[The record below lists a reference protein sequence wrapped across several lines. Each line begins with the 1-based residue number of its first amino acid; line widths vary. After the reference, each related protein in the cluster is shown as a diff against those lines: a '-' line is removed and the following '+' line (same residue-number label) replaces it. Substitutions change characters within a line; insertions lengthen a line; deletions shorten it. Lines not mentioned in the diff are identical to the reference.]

1 MWRSGLL
8 KPLKNA
14 ASCNLFFQIQ
24 RGLHS
29 RNKKAKEYIGKGW
42 SAIQEVD
49 RVIPY
54 TEPDDELLI
63 PLLKSAKQNF
73 ELALEVDNL
82 NTQARLWLARL
93 HLKYCVPGACKA
105 VGAGLLVEAAD
116 MGNADA
122 QYELFCQL
130 RTGESSITKDRQAVY
145 YLDKAINQ
153 LQPDALFVLGAM
165 HLGGDCVKKDLE
177 LAAWCFQKATQKGH
191 VGAAIAYGA
200 LIFKGSGKVTS
211 EASSK
216 IRNRLSKRTSIS
228 SIDDAINQ
236 FEVAA
241 NAGNDLAFIW
251 LNRLHEQEENEAM
264 D

>member
-1 MWRSGLL
+1 M
-8 KPLKNA
+8 
-14 ASCNLFFQIQ
+14 
-24 RGLHS
+24 
-29 RNKKAKEYIGKGW
+29 
-42 SAIQEVD
+42 V
-49 RVIPY
+49 PY

-93 HLKYCVPGACKA
+93 HLNYCVPGACKA
-105 VGAGLLVEAAD
+105 VGAALLVEAAD

-130 RTGESSITKDRQAVY
+130 RRGESNITRDKQAIF

-153 LQPDALFVLGAM
+153 LQPEALFVLGAM
-165 HLGGDCVKKDLE
+165 HLGGDSVKRDLE
-177 LAAWCFQKATQKGH
+177 LAAWCFEKATQKGH

-200 LIFKGSGKVTS
+200 LVFKGKRTPDKIGHLEGSGKVTS
-211 EASSK
+211 EASRK
-216 IRNRLSKRTSIS
+216 IRNRLSKRTSFIEN
-228 SIDDAINQ
+228 ARNQ

-241 NAGNDLAFIW
+241 NTGNDLAFIW
-251 LNRLHEQEENEAM
+251 LNRLHELEENETT

>member
-177 LAAWCFQKATQKGH
+177 LAAWCFQKATQKEVRKEIKRIRLEEDWSEYLKEKSYNRSKANKQGWEDSTTS
-191 VGAAIAYGA
+191 II
-200 LIFKGSGKVTS
+200 LITTT
-211 EASSK
+211 
-216 IRNRLSKRTSIS
+216 LSKLENVEYQEIS
-228 SIDDAINQ
+228 LDIPS
-236 FEVAA
+236 
-241 NAGNDLAFIW
+241 
-251 LNRLHEQEENEAM
+251 
-264 D
+264 